1 MSDNK
6 HKNYEVL
13 NLIGYGLAK
22 FNTSF
27 ISAFGENPSR
37 NFMIFL
43 CHMALLTQGAL

>member
-22 FNTSF
+22 FNNTF
-27 ISAFGENPSR
+27 IR
-37 NFMIFL
+37 HV
-43 CHMALLTQGAL
+43 HMEG